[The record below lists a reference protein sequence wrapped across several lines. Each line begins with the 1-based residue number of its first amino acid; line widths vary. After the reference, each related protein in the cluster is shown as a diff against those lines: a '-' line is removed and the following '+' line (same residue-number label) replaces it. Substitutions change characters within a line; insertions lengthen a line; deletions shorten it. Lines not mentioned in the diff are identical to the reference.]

1 MLTKLESALTRGARW
16 PMIGFLALLSAFI
29 LLLFPVF
36 TPAAPG
42 AQPALLDTRLWYT
55 PAEVDA
61 ALTPLTPAQR
71 RAAAV
76 VHLTLDVLF
85 PLAYGTLFALLLL
98 KAWPGSGMWKLALAA
113 ATADLGENLALAALY
128 AAFPAGVETLTPVA
142 ASWTAL
148 KWGLF
153 TLMLLAVVTGA
164 ALRWRNR

>member
-16 PMIGFLALLSAFI
+16 PNIFGLALLSA
-29 LLLFPVF
+29 LLMTIMSSMV
-36 TPAAPG
+36 TASG
-42 AQPALLDTRLWYT
+42 ALARLLDTYLWYT
-55 PAEVDA
+55 APQVRA
-61 ALTPLTPAQR
+61 ALGALSPAQR
-71 RAAAV
+71 DLFARI
-76 VHLTLDVLF
+76 HLTLDFLF

-128 AAFPAGVETLTPVA
+128 AAFPAGVETLTPIA